1 MCGIGPRQGQRRSR
15 RVSWVET
22 PGETP
27 NLVLGEGR
35 SIKVSWR
42 LSLGCC
48 QFWTT
53 SDFQLQIE
61 SVFLAFYDNMFFFFF
76 FNIPFTFWNDFSYIP
91 VTIQLANFNLFI
103 FSSYSVVPLRCEA
116 FSVTTVTVTHPMI
129 LIHDSCR
136 IPTYTSEA
144 ECSEKP
150 RLGTERGLYLPSIT
164 CHGSR

>member
-1 MCGIGPRQGQRRSR
+1 MMCGIGPRQGQRRSR

-61 SVFLAFYDNMFFFFF
+61 SVFLAFFDNMFFFFF
-76 FNIPFTFWNDFSYIP
+76 FLTFPWPSEMIFHIFQSPFNWPILTYSFLAAIVLYHWDVRLSLLQQLLLPIPWSWFMTAVGFPRI
-91 VTIQLANFNLFI
+91 
-103 FSSYSVVPLRCEA
+103 PLRLNA
-116 FSVTTVTVTHPMI
+116 LKSP
-129 LIHDSCR
+129 D
-136 IPTYTSEA
+136 
-144 ECSEKP
+144 
-150 RLGTERGLYLPSIT
+150 
-164 CHGSR
+164 